1 MSLKLT
7 LANNL
12 SSRHVDFFDACRH
25 IGSMRLRDW
34 LDSINATP
42 EWLASHLGVSP
53 RTVYAWIAGRPPR
66 DREHIKAIVN
76 LSKGKVTADDILL
89 RPTPRKRPGRPK
101 LAACRHSYVLI
112 KR

>member
-1 MSLKLT
+1 MTLK
-7 LANNL
+7 
-12 SSRHVDFFDACRH
+12 
-25 IGSMRLRDW
+25 DW

-42 EWLASHLGVSP
+42 EWLADELGVSS

-66 DREHIKAIVN
+66 NRENIKAIVK
-76 LSKGKVTADDILL
+76 LSKGLVTADDILL